1 MSTLQKLKAYFG
13 MVPADELEDYEA
25 EEYDRRGY
33 RSDYAEDEFEDYPG
47 GRRRWFGGQR
57 AGYRDE
63 VEDDYGPAE
72 PAERSRP
79 RPAWSPA
86 AALPESPTHG
96 ALAVDS
102 RREQPA
108 RPRPAEPQPTAGF
121 PLGRVITLHPRS
133 YIEART
139 IGEHYRDGRPVI
151 MNLTEMDDAD
161 AKRLVDFAA
170 GLAFAMRGSMDKVT
184 NKVFLISPPNVDPTA
199 EDKRR
204 LAEGGFAARS

>member
-13 MVPADELEDYEA
+13 MVPADELDDYEA

-33 RSDYAEDEFEDYPG
+33 RPEYAEDEFEDYPG
-47 GRRRWFGGQR
+47 GRRRWFGGQQR
-57 AGYRDE
+57 LYRDE
-63 VEDDYGPAE
+63 VEEDYE
-72 PAERSRP
+72 PTERTRP
-79 RPAWSPA
+79 RPAWTPA
-86 AALPESPTHG
+86 VAPEQPTHG
-96 ALAVDS
+96 ALAVDA
-102 RREQPA
+102 RREPPAVRQRQP
-108 RPRPAEPQPTAGF
+108 EPTAGY

-204 LAEGGFAARS
+204 LAEGGFATRS